1 MQHLINAL
9 GGPAGIAAMAR
20 ELGGSEGMVEK
31 GAVALLPAV
40 LGGFKQ
46 QAAAQPDG
54 LAGLVGMLGNMG
66 GGGLLDAVLSPQP
79 TPVEQGNA
87 VLGQIF
93 GLEDVSRTLAQQA
106 AGQTGISADLLK
118 RMLPMIAMAAAGFI
132 AKQASAEPAG
142 DGIGGGSSGGLLGS
156 VVSALTGGRPQ
167 GGGGLGG
174 IARLI
179 DLDGDGNPLND
190 NLRMVKR

>member
-20 ELGGSEGMVEK
+20 ELGVSEGMVEK
-31 GAVALLPAV
+31 GAAALLPAV

-93 GLEDVSRTLAQQA
+93 GSEDVSRTLAQQA
-106 AGQTGISADLLK
+106 AGQTGVSADLLK
-118 RMLPMIAMAAAGFI
+118 RMLPMIAMAAAGFM

-142 DGIGGGSSGGLLGS
+142 GGIGGGSSGGLLGS
-156 VVSALTGGRPQ
+156 VVSALTGGGQQ

-179 DLDGDGNPLND
+179 DMDSDGNPLND
-190 NLRMVKR
+190 ILRMVKR